1 MKLLKGLGYELSG
14 HGECVYRA
22 PSSDDE
28 IRRRENV
35 MYEFQRFYGDIKKI
49 KAGTLD
55 GFDDYIQVNM
65 LYLNLK
71 F

>member
-1 MKLLKGLGYELSG
+1 
-14 HGECVYRA
+14 
-22 PSSDDE
+22 
-28 IRRRENV
+28 

-65 LYLNLK
+65 FYLNLK
-71 F
+71 FLFTLMQDEPSEPPTPIDEPDVFYIAEEPQA